1 MHFFA
6 VFKLFYYFNHLFI
19 STLCIVFL
27 GIRCDFNKGLLNQI
41 IQKV

>member
-19 STLCIVFL
+19 SAFCIVL
-27 GIRCDFNKGLLNQI
+27 LRIRFDFNK
-41 IQKV
+41 V

>member
-19 STLCIVFL
+19 STFFIVFL
-27 GIRCDFNKGLLNQI
+27 RIRCDFNKG
-41 IQKV
+41 